1 VERIA
6 ARIVLVHIELDDPA
20 RPDVTALLA
29 EHLADM
35 HATSPA
41 ESVHALDVSGL
52 TGVGMSFWTARRDGV
67 LLGCAAL
74 KELDNT
80 HGEVKSMR
88 TTTESRGTGVGSA
101 LLLHVIAES
110 RSRGY
115 TRLSLETGTH
125 DYFEPAHVLYL
136 RHGFV
141 VTGPFAGYT
150 HDPNSAFFALDL

>member
-1 VERIA
+1 MEID
-6 ARIVLVHIELDDPA
+6 LDDPA

-35 HATSPA
+35 HATSPP
-41 ESVHALDVSGL
+41 ESVHALDPSGL
-52 TGVGMSFWTARRDGV
+52 TGPGMTFWTARRDGV

-74 KELDNT
+74 KELDST

-88 TTTESRGTGVGSA
+88 TTTEARGSGVGSA
-101 LLLHVIAES
+101 LMLHLIAEG

-115 TRLSLETGTH
+115 TRLSLETGTE

-150 HDPNSAFFALDL
+150 HDPNSAYFTMEL

>member
-1 VERIA
+1 ME
-6 ARIVLVHIELDDPA
+6 IELDDPA

-35 HATSPA
+35 HATSPP
-41 ESVHALDVSGL
+41 ESVHALDVGGL
-52 TGVGMSFWTARRDGV
+52 TGPGMSFWTARSHGV

-74 KELDNT
+74 KELDPA

-88 TTTESRGTGVGSA
+88 TTTESRGIGVGSA
-101 LLLHVIAES
+101 LLLHLIAEG
-110 RSRGY
+110 RARGY
-115 TRLSLETGTH
+115 TRLSLETGTE

-136 RHGFV
+136 RHGFE

-150 HDPNSAFFALDL
+150 HDPNSAYFTMEL